1 MSDQTLRR
9 DELSELRQSI
19 RRSIE
24 GRMAA
29 FPSEMSA
36 HGRFTPAMV
45 RTFADL
51 GLLGIRIEEP
61 WGGSGMSLR
70 AYCLVQ
76 EELARLSPILSLM
89 VSSTSGLA
97 PMAIQRHGTQEQQQ
111 RYLPSLCNGTART
124 CFALTEPE
132 AGSDAAGLR
141 TTARR
146 VAGGWELDGIKH
158 FITLA
163 DDAQLMMV
171 MAVTDRSRRA
181 RGGVSAFLVDLP
193 SPGLRISRVD
203 RTMGTP
209 AWTLAEITLSG
220 VFVADSQVLGE
231 VGKGFSY
238 AMESLDEGRLNV
250 ASICLGAAR
259 WLLERS
265 AAHAQSR
272 STFGAPLASRQ
283 AIQWMLADS
292 ATEIAA
298 AEGLIKSALDAIE
311 AGRPAGASASMA
323 KLYASEMAFRVA
335 DRAVQIHG
343 ASGVLDSS
351 PIGAM
356 FRDLRLFRIG
366 EGASEIQRMLI
377 ARSVLEAVPGS

>member
-1 MSDQTLRR
+1 
-9 DELSELRQSI
+9 
-19 RRSIE
+19 
-24 GRMAA
+24 MATQ
-29 FPSEMSA
+29 
-36 HGRFTPAMV
+36 GRFTSDMV
-45 RTFADL
+45 RTFAEL
-51 GLLGIRIEEP
+51 GLLGIRLDER
-61 WGGSGMSLR
+61 WGGAAMNLR

-76 EELARLSPILSLM
+76 EELSRLSPILSLM

-97 PMAIQRHGTQEQQQ
+97 PMAIQRHGTAEQQR
-111 RYLPSLCNGTART
+111 RYLPQLCSGEART

-132 AGSDAAGLR
+132 AGSDAAAMT
-141 TTARR
+141 TTAHR
-146 VAGGWELDGIKH
+146 VAGGWQLNGIKH

-171 MAVTDRSRRA
+171 MAVTDRDKRA
-181 RGGVSAFLVDLP
+181 RGGVSAFLVDIP
-193 SPGLRISRVD
+193 TPGLHVSRVD
-203 RTMGTP
+203 RTIGTA
-209 AWTLAEITLSG
+209 AWTLGEITLSE
-220 VFVADSQVLGE
+220 VFVADNQVLGE
-231 VGKGFSY
+231 IGKGFSY
-238 AMESLDEGRLNV
+238 AMASLDEGRLNV

-259 WLLERS
+259 WLLEAS
-265 AAHAQSR
+265 AAHAATR
-272 STFGAPLASRQ
+272 VTFGAPLASRQ

-298 AEGLIKSALDAIE
+298 AEGLIQAAFDAIE
-311 AGRPAGASASMA
+311 TGGSAGASASMA

-343 ASGVLDSS
+343 AAGVLDSS

-377 ARSVLEAVPGS
+377 ARSVLAQVPQ

>member
-1 MSDQTLRR
+1 VNDQALRR
-9 DELSELRQSI
+9 AELSELRQSI

-24 GRMAA
+24 GRMAS
-29 FPSEMSA
+29 FPAEMNT
-36 HGRFTPAMV
+36 HGRFTPDMV
-45 RTFADL
+45 RTFTEL

-61 WGGSGMSLR
+61 WGGAGMSLR

-97 PMAIQRHGTQEQQQ
+97 PMAIQRHGSPAQQR

-141 TTARR
+141 TTARQ

-163 DDAQLMMV
+163 DDAQVMMV

-181 RGGVSAFLVDLP
+181 RGGVSAFLVDIP

-203 RTMGTP
+203 RTIGTP

-231 VGKGFSY
+231 LGKGFSY

-298 AEGLIKSALDAIE
+298 AEGLIKGALDAIE
-311 AGRPAGASASMA
+311 AGVPAGASASMA

-343 ASGVLDSS
+343 AAGVLDSS

-377 ARSVLEAVPGS
+377 ARSVLEEVPAS

>member
-1 MSDQTLRR
+1 MSGQTLSRA
-9 DELSELRQSI
+9 ELSELRQSI
-19 RRSIE
+19 RRSIA
-24 GRMAA
+24 GQMAA
-29 FPSEMSA
+29 FPREMAA
-36 HGRFTPAMV
+36 HGRFTHDMV
-45 RTFADL
+45 QTFAEL
-51 GLLGIRIEEP
+51 GLLGIRLDER
-61 WGGSGMSLR
+61 WGGAAMSLR
-70 AYCLVQ
+70 GYCVVQ

-97 PMAIQRHGTQEQQQ
+97 PMAIQRHGSPEQQQ
-111 RYLPSLCNGTART
+111 RYLPQLCSGHART

-132 AGSDAAGLR
+132 AGSDAAAMT
-141 TTARR
+141 TTAHR
-146 VAGGWELDGIKH
+146 VSGGWQLNGIKH

-171 MAVTDRSRRA
+171 MAVTDRSKRA
-181 RGGVSAFLVDLP
+181 RGGVSAFLVELP
-193 SPGLRISRVD
+193 TPGVNVSRVD
-203 RTMGTP
+203 RTIGSA
-209 AWTLAEITLSG
+209 AWTLGEITLNE
-220 VFVADSQVLGE
+220 VFVADSQVLGDI
-231 VGKGFSY
+231 GKGFSY
-238 AMESLDEGRLNV
+238 AMASLDEGRLNV

-259 WLLERS
+259 WLLEAS
-265 AAHAQSR
+265 AAHATAR
-272 STFGAPLASRQ
+272 VTFGSPLASRQ

-298 AEGLIKSALDAIE
+298 AEGLINAALEAIE
-311 AGRPAGASASMA
+311 TGGSAGALASMA

-343 ASGVLDSS
+343 AAGVLDSS

-377 ARSVLEAVPGS
+377 ARSVLEQVPN

>member
-1 MSDQTLRR
+1 MSRA
-9 DELSELRQSI
+9 ELAALRQSL

-29 FPSEMSA
+29 FPREMA
-36 HGRFTPAMV
+36 TQGRFTSDMV
-45 RTFADL
+45 RTFAEL
-51 GLLGIRIEEP
+51 GLLGIRLDER
-61 WGGSGMSLR
+61 WGGAAMNLR

-76 EELARLSPILSLM
+76 EELSRLSPILSLM

-97 PMAIQRHGTQEQQQ
+97 PMAIQRHGTAEQQR
-111 RYLPSLCNGTART
+111 RYLPPLSSGQART

-132 AGSDAAGLR
+132 AGSDAAAMT
-141 TTARR
+141 TTAHR
-146 VAGGWELDGIKH
+146 VAGGWQLNGIKH

-171 MAVTDRSRRA
+171 MAVTDRDKRA
-181 RGGVSAFLVDLP
+181 RGGVSAFLVDIP
-193 SPGLRISRVD
+193 TPGLHVSRVD
-203 RTMGTP
+203 RTIGTA
-209 AWTLAEITLSG
+209 AWTLGEITLSE
-220 VFVADSQVLGE
+220 VFVADNQVLGE
-231 VGKGFSY
+231 IGKGFSY
-238 AMESLDEGRLNV
+238 AMASLDEGRLNV

-259 WLLERS
+259 WLLEAS
-265 AAHAQSR
+265 AAHAATR
-272 STFGAPLASRQ
+272 VTFGAPLASRQ

-298 AEGLIKSALDAIE
+298 AEGLIQAAFDAIE
-311 AGRPAGASASMA
+311 TGGSAGASASMA

-343 ASGVLDSS
+343 AAGVLDSS

-377 ARSVLEAVPGS
+377 ARSVLAQVPQ